1 MTEENCRLLEKAL
14 LKKGLVGRDDLVRL
28 IRTSRG
34 RGERVSRLLLENRL
48 ISEEQLM
55 QIFVAELGIRTVNP
69 FDYPLNKK
77 LINEL
82 TADLVHCHRVMPLAR
97 NNGRIILAMS
107 DPLDREAIDRVALV
121 TGAEI
126 IPVVAPD
133 SAIRQL
139 ITRFY
144 PLNDHSSDVALIP
157 DRAINSQ
164 DLFINQGADPA
175 PAPQV
180 IQMVNSL
187 IEQAIEEQASD
198 IHLEPDGD
206 DLRIRMRLDGILH
219 DLAAPPGQLRS
230 NIISRVK
237 LMANLDIAERR
248 LPQDGNINWKDGQA
262 GINLRVSTMPTIN
275 GEKVVIRLLEKER
288 IVLPLDQLG
297 FSAANYRLLQRLLL
311 NQYGLLL
318 VTGPTGCGKTTTL
331 YSAIHHLNQPQD
343 NIITV
348 EDPVEY
354 RLKGVNQV
362 QVNRKINRTFAN
374 ALRSILRQDPN
385 IIMVGEIRD
394 LETAKITTQAALTG
408 HLVLSTLHTNNAAGA
423 ITRLIDMGLENYLVT
438 ASLLGVIAQRLVRQI
453 CPACAGEYVLS
464 EREKVFFER
473 YFGQEPPS
481 KLIRG
486 AKCHGC
492 NQTGYRGRLSIQEI
506 LIVNRELQELIISGA
521 TAEVIHNKAV
531 EQGMFSL
538 VKDGMRLILEGK
550 TTVSEIVRSTF
561 NTIIDQESALNEESI
576 AYLSNLKHRE
586 D

>member
-1 MTEENCRLLEKAL
+1 MIKENHRRLEKAL
-14 LKKGLVGRDDLVRL
+14 LKKGLVKREDL
-28 IRTSRG
+28 IRVMTAG
-34 RGERVSRLLLENRL
+34 RESGQKVASLLIENKL
-48 ISEEQLM
+48 ISEEQLI
-55 QIFVAELGIRTVNP
+55 QIFTTELGIRQVNP
-69 FDYPLNKK
+69 FDYKINQG

-82 TADLVHCHRVMPLAR
+82 PADLARRHRVVPLAR
-97 NNGRIILAMS
+97 DNGRILLAMS
-107 DPLDREAIDRVALV
+107 DPLDREAIEGVAMV

-126 IPVVAPD
+126 IPVVVKN

-139 ITRFY
+139 LDRFY
-144 PLNDHSSDVALIP
+144 RLAEINPDTAILPVLN
-157 DRAINSQ
+157 Q
-164 DLFINQGADPA
+164 DTQDSFIDQGTGR
-175 PAPQV
+175 APQV
-180 IQMVNSL
+180 IQMVNAL
-187 IEQAIEEQASD
+187 IEQAIEKGASD
-198 IHLEPDGD
+198 IHLEPDGEE
-206 DLRIRMRLDGILH
+206 LRIRMRLDGILH
-219 DLAAPPGQLRS
+219 DLVKPPNQLRA
-230 NIISRVK
+230 NFISRVK

-248 LPQDGNINWKDGQA
+248 LSQDGNINWKDGQA
-262 GINLRVSTMPTIN
+262 GINLRVSTLPTIN

-288 IVLPLDQLG
+288 IVLPLDKLG
-297 FSAANYRLLQRLLL
+297 FSAINYRLLQRLIL

-331 YSAIHHLNQPQD
+331 YSAIHHLNQPRD

-354 RLKGVNQV
+354 RLRGVNQV

-394 LETAKITTQAALTG
+394 LETAKITVQAALTG

-423 ITRLIDMGLENYLVT
+423 VTRLIDMGLENYMVT

-453 CPACAGEYVLS
+453 CPACAVEYVLS
-464 EREKVFFER
+464 EREKIFFER

-481 KLIRG
+481 KLFRG
-486 AKCHGC
+486 ARCSLC

-506 LIVNRELQELIISGA
+506 LLVNRELQELIIGGA

-531 EQGMFSL
+531 EQGMLSL

-550 TTVSEIVRSTF
+550 TTISEIVRSTF
-561 NTIIDQESALNEESI
+561 NTIVDQEAALNEESI
-576 AYLSNLKHRE
+576 KYLSNLKHGE
-586 D
+586 G